1 MDPYLTLLDNID
13 SFKVYCLLN
22 DTCITEYMKR
32 TNKLWE
38 DWLEKY
44 IKEAYIENTNMID
57 IGAHIGTCA
66 LSMSKYISKNSNIY
80 SFEPIYNK
88 ILLKNVLENN
98 LTEQIKT
105 FPIGLSNKSE
115 IIKGEYIDFLEK
127 RNYGFTQLDT
137 LEKLD
142 KMDEISNLC
151 ISLETLDSFNI
162 DNVSFIKIDVEGSE
176 RMVLEGAINTIY
188 KNCPTILIEIWC
200 TAKSSIYNLNNEKNF
215 YKIKKQFDV
224 FEFLF
229 NMGYICFPVSPSSDD
244 FLFIHHTKKTLIN
257 KIVNIL

>member
-1 MDPYLTLLDNID
+1 
-13 SFKVYCLLN
+13 
-22 DTCITEYMKR
+22 MKR

-80 SFEPIYNK
+80 SFEPIYSE
-88 ILLKNVLENN
+88 ILFKNVSENN
-98 LTEQIKT
+98 LTEKIKT

-115 IIKGEYIDFLEK
+115 KLNGGFIDFSEK
-127 RNYGFTQLDT
+127 NNYGFTQLDN
-137 LEKLD
+137 LD
-142 KMDEISNLC
+142 KMDETSNLC

-200 TAKSSIYNLNNEKNF
+200 TAKSSIYNLNNEKDF
-215 YKIKKQFDV
+215 SKIKKQFDV

-229 NMGYICFPVSPSSDD
+229 NMGYICFPVSPSTDD